1 MQDVIKKI
9 YDYSLEEIMGERF
22 GRYSKYI
29 IQDRA
34 IPDVR
39 DGLKPVQRRILYS
52 MDKEK
57 NTYDKPYRKSARS
70 VGDIMGKFHPHG
82 DSSIYDALVRLSQPW
97 KSNTPFVDMHG
108 NNGSIDGDSPAAMRY
123 TEARL
128 SKIAMEMLKDIDKD
142 TVIFAPNYDDSLLE
156 PTILPAKFPN
166 LLVNGTTGI
175 SAGYATNIPPHNLSE
190 VIDATIYRIDYP
202 NSKLE
207 TIMDIIKGPDFPTGA
222 IVEGINE
229 IKKAYQTGK
238 GKIVIKAKTRIEKN
252 QIIIDEI
259 PFEVNKANL
268 VKTIDE
274 IRVNKKIDGITEV
287 RDETDRDGIRIAID
301 IKKEANSDL
310 ILNYLFKN
318 TELQVSYG
326 FNMIAIVN
334 RRPKLLG
341 ILDILDAYIVHKKEV
356 TIKKNEF
363 DLAHAKA
370 RLHIVEGLIK
380 AIGILDEVISTI
392 RSSKNRSDSEI
403 NLMNKFGFTD
413 KQAKAIVELQLY
425 RLSNTDITLLEEEM
439 SNLNKIISAIEEILK
454 DENKL
459 KTYMKEELRKIK
471 QEYGVE
477 RKTLIKDEITE
488 IKIDTTMMIPKE
500 DVIVVVSK
508 DGYVKRVSLRS
519 YSASMNEDTLV
530 KEDDYVIGLYEMNT
544 LDTLLLFTNLGN
556 YLYVPVYEI
565 VEAKWKE
572 LGKHISN
579 IIPLKEN
586 ENIVGCMPVYDFD
599 KDLYVTT
606 FTRLGMIKRT
616 KLSDYKLLRYSKPVL
631 NIKLKD
637 NDYVTNISYMTYN
650 NVIIT
655 TENGYSLIFD
665 ISEVP
670 ITGVKSSG
678 VKSINLK
685 DDYVT
690 NGIIFNESNEF
701 LSVITNKGTGKR
713 VRLHDLEKCVRARRG
728 TMVIREVKTNPHKI
742 VKTLIINSKDLLL
755 IKTKNDIKKIKNTE
769 LPIMDRYS
777 TGSAI
782 SKEIIDVG
790 VVKRLENKDNMFEI
804 IKEDIKENEVS
815 LEEVDNKM
823 LTIDDFLK
831 DISSM

>member
-52 MDKEK
+52 MYKEK
-57 NTYDKPYRKSARS
+57 NTYDKSYRKSARS

-790 VVKRLENKDNMFEI
+790 VVKKLENKDNMFEI
-804 IKEDIKENEVS
+804 IKEDISEKEVS
-815 LEEVDNKM
+815 LEEVDNKI

>member
-52 MDKEK
+52 MYKEK

-380 AIGILDEVISTI
+380 AICILDEVISTI

-665 ISEVP
+665 IGEVP

>member
-52 MDKEK
+52 MYKEK

-616 KLSDYKLLRYSKPVL
+616 RLSDYKLLRYSKPVL

-790 VVKRLENKDNMFEI
+790 VVKKLENKDNMFEI
-804 IKEDIKENEVS
+804 IKEDISEKEVS
-815 LEEVDNKM
+815 LEEVDNKI